1 MIHFLNLFEMREAL
15 VVIGSV
21 LLGYILLAGHLGEKK
36 GKTKEE
42 GILLGKDFYFRQR
55 FWIFFF
61 NFFTNIRDCKARE
74 EEGIGLPIVLFIFGG
89 MID

>member
-21 LLGYILLAGHLGEKK
+21 LLGCILLAGHLGEKRKNKREGDFTWK
-36 GKTKEE
+36 GFLFSTK
-42 GILLGKDFYFRQR
+42 ILDIFFQLFYEHKGLQSKERGGDRFTYCSFYFWR
-55 FWIFFF
+55 
-61 NFFTNIRDCKARE
+61 
-74 EEGIGLPIVLFIFGG
+74 